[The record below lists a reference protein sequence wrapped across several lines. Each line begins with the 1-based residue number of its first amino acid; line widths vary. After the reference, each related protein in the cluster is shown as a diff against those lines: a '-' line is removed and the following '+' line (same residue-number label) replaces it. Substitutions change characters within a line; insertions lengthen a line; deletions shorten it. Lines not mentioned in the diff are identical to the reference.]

1 MVSLE
6 YEREDREDAPFL
18 APEPAQSSSTPGRP
32 QYNESKPAHSLG
44 SDASIQKIG
53 FRLKVTLFAMILAVD
68 IGFSFIEGPQVRI
81 FESIACRQFFSVTD
95 PSQIGANGQVPEAMC
110 KGAEVQAELAAVK
123 GYNMFFDGLLCM
135 LRGLNVEGMF

>member
-1 MVSLE
+1 MVSHE
-6 YEREDREDAPFL
+6 FEREDREDAPFL
-18 APEPAQSSSTPGRP
+18 APELQSPTPGRP
-32 QYNESKPAHSLG
+32 HEAKPAHPLG
-44 SDASIQKIG
+44 NDVSAQNIG

-135 LRGLNVEGMF
+135 LR